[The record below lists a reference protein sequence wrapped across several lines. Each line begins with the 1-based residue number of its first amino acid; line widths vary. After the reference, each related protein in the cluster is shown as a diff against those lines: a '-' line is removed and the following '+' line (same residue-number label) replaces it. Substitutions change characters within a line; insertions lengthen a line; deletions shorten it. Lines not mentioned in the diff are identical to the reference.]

1 MTVKLHA
8 LAGRRLQ
15 ADDVQPFVWPV
26 RVYYE
31 DTDAAG
37 VVYYANYLKFME
49 RARTEWLRAAGFD
62 QTELAERHGVAFAVR
77 SLALEYLKPARFNDT
92 LQVTVELIKVG
103 AGHIELAQRVL
114 RHDEQLATGT
124 VKIACVGVA
133 TFRVMRI
140 PQPLATRIRTRD

>member
-1 MTVKLHA
+1 MTAKVHPVS
-8 LAGRRLQ
+8 RR
-15 ADDVQPFVWPV
+15 APEARAQPFVWPV

-62 QTELAERHGVAFAVR
+62 QTDLAERHGVAFVVR
-77 SLALEYLKPARFNDT
+77 ALTLEYLKPARFNDT

-103 AGHIELAQRVL
+103 AGHIELAQRVMRSDDL
-114 RHDEQLATGT
+114 LATGT
-124 VKIACVGVA
+124 VKVACVGLT

-140 PQPLATRIRTRD
+140 PQPLATKIRTRD

>member
-1 MTVKLHA
+1 M
-8 LAGRRLQ
+8 
-15 ADDVQPFVWPV
+15 WPV

-62 QTELAERHGVAFAVR
+62 QTDLAARHGIAFVVR
-77 SLALEYLKPARFNDT
+77 ALALEYVMPARFNDT

-103 AGHIELAQRVL
+103 AGHIELAQRVM
-114 RHDEQLATGT
+114 RSDDVLATGT
-124 VKIACVGVA
+124 VKVVCVGLS

-140 PQPLATRIRTRD
+140 PQPLATKIRTRD